1 MSRRK
6 VAILGGGVA
15 SLTTA
20 YELTRTPELAAR
32 HDVTVYQMGWRLGGK
47 GASGRNLREGKGK
60 RIEEHGLH
68 VWLGFYENA
77 FSLMKSAYAERTVDD
92 PDEALLTWRDAF
104 KPQSFTPLCVQHEDG
119 SYERVNVRWPVNCDE
134 PGDGQ
139 VSLTPWG
146 VVTEIVS
153 ALLDLIG
160 HARESTPDAA
170 RAASAAQ
177 APAATLTNAKNLGR
191 AALGSARE
199 RDPGTHAQLA
209 TAIVEAKRL
218 AAELKSLAPVDH
230 GLLRLVWEALEIG
243 FAIGLGILSPDYGIL
258 AHGDL
263 ERVDNRDLRAW
274 LVENGAPGE
283 LVYGSTLL
291 RALYDL
297 AFAYEGGRLDR
308 PNFAAGTAIRA
319 TLRIVLTYKKAVL
332 FLMQAGMGETV
343 VAPLYQVLAARGVRF
358 AFFHKVTRLELS
370 PDRKRIARVRIGI
383 QAKTKDGSA
392 YDPLIRVRHVW
403 AWPSEPLWDQLADGV
418 RLHDAGADF
427 ESHWYTQL
435 ADEKVLEGGTD
446 FDDVV
451 LGISLGA
458 FKRLNDEP
466 TMCDELHEASP
477 RFSAMADALGIV
489 PTQAVQLW
497 TGPSLDGLGWTD
509 SKPAMDAAPEILDVW
524 ADMSQELPRE
534 DWGPGGPQSIQY
546 FCGIYPTD
554 LYARPSSDARVPAE
568 ALAGVRRTAV
578 EWFSKNTGL
587 LWPLAT
593 AQGNP
598 NALDYRALFDPA
610 GGQGEARLDAQWL
623 RANVDPT
630 ECCVAAHKGTTRRR
644 LGPDESGFENLVLAG
659 DWTKNGVNTACVEAA
674 VMSGMAASRALCGS
688 PQVIVGEKFFR
699 NGNEEPMS
707 PLPEYVSGLGHGE
720 QSIEPPGVTRGGHL
734 YVFPLPARWDR
745 VQKTVNALLNGPAG
759 GAVTYHALPCVL
771 LLFLDAPELTST
783 TETMGYIPDQ
793 ECAFC
798 VPLVRMTHDGPKL
811 AFWMPYLFIN
821 SSLGMVTGRE
831 VWGFQKQIATLEFP
845 EAGAPRSRFV
855 ANATIFPTLAP
866 QTLGQVRPLVT
877 VEGPALVS
885 RDQLPWKHPQHLDEA
900 IRGALA
906 AGIGKALAAPID
918 GVLDVASCF
927 SLLDMNLVNLKQFR
941 DAVDP
946 TRACYQAIVEGPLRL
961 DAMTFG
967 GGGFLG
973 GGYKLSITPCESHRI
988 VEDLGLAGHEI
999 EIHPLAFYA
1008 NIGFSALPGRIV
1020 WQA

>member
-6 VAILGGGVA
+6 IAILGGGVA

-47 GASGRNLREGKGK
+47 GASGRNLHEGKGK

-104 KPQSFTPLCVQHEDG
+104 KPQSFTPLCVQREDG
-119 SYERVNVRWPVNCDE
+119 GYERVDVRWPVNCDE

-139 VSLTPWG
+139 VLLTPWG
-146 VVTEIVS
+146 VVTELVS
-153 ALLDLIG
+153 ALLDLVE
-160 HARESTPDAA
+160 HARDATPDTG
-170 RAASAAQ
+170 RASSAAQ
-177 APAATLTNAKNLGR
+177 APAATLKNAEDLGR

-209 TAIVEAKRL
+209 AAIVEAKRL
-218 AAELKSLAPVDH
+218 AAELKSLAPSDH

-243 FAIGLGILSPDYGIL
+243 FAVGLGILSPDYGIL

-297 AFAYEGGRLDR
+297 AFAYEGGHLDK

-343 VAPLYQVLAARGVRF
+343 VSPLYQVLAARGVRF

-370 PDRKRIARVRIGI
+370 PDRSRIARVGIGI
-383 QAKTKDGSA
+383 QAKTKDGA
-392 YDPLIRVRHVW
+392 PYDPLIRVRHLW
-403 AWPSEPLWDQLADGV
+403 AWPSEPLWEQLADGA
-418 RLHDAGADF
+418 RLREGGADF

-435 ADEKVLEGGTD
+435 AGEKVLEVGTD

-466 TMCDELHEASP
+466 TMCDELYEASP
-477 RFSAMADALGIV
+477 RFAAMADALGIV

-497 TGPSLDGLGWTD
+497 TGPTLAGLGWTGP
-509 SKPAMDAAPEILDVW
+509 KPAMDAAPEILDVW

-534 DWGPGGPQSIQY
+534 DWGQGGPQSIQY
-546 FCGIYPTD
+546 FCAIYPTD
-554 LYARPSSDARVPAE
+554 LYARPSSDTSVPAQ
-568 ALAGVRRTAV
+568 ALAGVRSTAID
-578 EWFSKNTGL
+578 WFSKNTGL

-593 AQGNP
+593 APGNP
-598 NALDYRALFDPA
+598 DALDYRVLFDPA
-610 GGQGEARLDAQWL
+610 GGEGVARLDAQWL

-644 LGPDESGFENLVLAG
+644 LGPDESGFANLVLAG

-720 QSIEPPGVTRGGHL
+720 QCIEPPGVTRGGHL

-745 VQKTVNALLNGPAG
+745 VQQTVNTLLNRPAG

-798 VPLVRMTHDGPKL
+798 VPLVRMTNEGPKT

-845 EAGAPRSRFV
+845 EVAAPRSRFV

-866 QTLGQVRPLVT
+866 QTLGQVRPIVT
-877 VEGPALVS
+877 VEGPPLAG
-885 RDQLPWKHPQHLDEA
+885 RDQLPWKHPEHLDEA

-906 AGIGKALAAPID
+906 GGIGKALAAPID
-918 GVLDVASCF
+918 GLLDVASCF